1 MIIFWLKLNNWKI
14 TYTANIIFAFIIPP
28 SSGLRL
34 LSYCCKRLLRRN
46 VTFCTVW
53 TLSVAFEEIVDG
65 TKIDCGGMG
74 VEKFFFEPWPC
85 SFVFAQFPFSVFD
98 MTAMPLLQ
106 WKIINGFRQNFNI
119 KQIQIFLVTIIISGT
134 D

>member
-1 MIIFWLKLNNWKI
+1 MLLYTNYLEKMPINRKIIYVAKIIF
-14 TYTANIIFAFIIPP
+14 TFIIPP

-65 TKIDCGGMG
+65 TKIDCGGIG
-74 VEKFFFEPWPC
+74 VEKFFFDPWLC
-85 SFVFAQFPFSVFD
+85 SFVFAQFPFSVFEI
-98 MTAMPLLQ
+98 TAMPLLR
-106 WKIINGFRQNFNI
+106 WKIELKLNQKLFNY
-119 KQIQIFLVTIIISGT
+119 L
-134 D
+134 